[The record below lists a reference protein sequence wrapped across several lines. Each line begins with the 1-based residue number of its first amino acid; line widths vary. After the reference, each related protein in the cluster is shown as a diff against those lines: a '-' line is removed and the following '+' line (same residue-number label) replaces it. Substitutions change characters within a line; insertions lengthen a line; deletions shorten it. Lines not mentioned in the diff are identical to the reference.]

1 MQEEGGRRM
10 KTSEQIEAF
19 MGLIRGAPIEYEAAR
34 EKISDADKE
43 IQDILHWLEN
53 NEVPPVDGEGAMLIL
68 GVIGM
73 VRRDR
78 RAAKDTETAL
88 RPVAK
93 WAKTHKSTMDG
104 LGQLLGDVRKAEKG
118 TGDRHYTD
126 RTDIMKEIF
135 GEEDE

>member
-1 MQEEGGRRM
+1 M

-34 EKISDADKE
+34 KKISDADKE

-88 RPVAK
+88 RPVAE

>member
-1 MQEEGGRRM
+1 M

-19 MGLIRGAPIEYEAAR
+19 MGLIRGAPIEHETAR
-34 EKISDADKE
+34 EKISDADKKT
-43 IQDILHWLEN
+43 QDILHWLEN
-53 NEVPPVDGEGAMLIL
+53 NEVPPVDGEGATLIL

-73 VRRDR
+73 VRRGR
-78 RAAKDTETAL
+78 RVAKDTETVL
-88 RPVAK
+88 RPVAE
-93 WAKTHKSTMDG
+93 WAKTHKSTMDS